1 MEERFMEV
9 MADMFGEDTGSLSM
23 DLEYKKYGKWDSL
36 KMMNIIMEL
45 EDAFNISIPIERIS
59 SVRTL
64 RDLYAIIEER

>member
-36 KMMNIIMEL
+36 KMMNIIME
-45 EDAFNISIPIERIS
+45 DAFNISIPIERIS